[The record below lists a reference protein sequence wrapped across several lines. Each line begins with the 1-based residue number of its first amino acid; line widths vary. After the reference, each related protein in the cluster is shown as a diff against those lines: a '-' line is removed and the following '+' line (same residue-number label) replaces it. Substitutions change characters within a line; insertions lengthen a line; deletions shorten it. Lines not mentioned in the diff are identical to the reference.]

1 MLQPERGEPC
11 KALEHTGV
19 GESQSLEVF
28 PKPRDVA
35 LGDVV
40 VLAEGCT

>member
-1 MLQPERGEPC
+1 MLQPDRGEPC
-11 KALEHTGV
+11 KALERTGV

-35 LGDVV
+35 LGDMV
-40 VLAEGCT
+40 VLAEGWT